1 MIFRGMYKNFEYLWV
16 SFFIYFKVASKK
28 CIRFPCFTLLSG
40 QEVREL
46 TDRCIY
52 DLKVTGLQAVLP
64 DNQASNVSLYLLKK

>member
-1 MIFRGMYKNFEYLWV
+1 MHQV
-16 SFFIYFKVASKK
+16 
-28 CIRFPCFTLLSG
+28 PCFTLLSG